1 MLGSIFGGEI
11 QMRIAVAGI
20 AGGVAMFI
28 WSSIAHIA
36 LPLGQIG
43 FSQIPNEAP
52 VLSAMHDS
60 IGERSGLFFFPW
72 TDMKSSNAMAEA
84 EARMKINPSGLLI
97 YHPPG
102 ATGMTA
108 RLMIVEFAK
117 EIIISL
123 IAAFLL
129 AQTRIAAYAA
139 RVGFV
144 ALTGLAAGITTN
156 VSYWNWY
163 GFPTNYT
170 VAYASMDVVGF
181 VAAGLAI
188 AAIVKPRQNRLGT

>member
-1 MLGSIFGGEI
+1 MNQGDPDGST
-11 QMRIAVAGI
+11 
-20 AGGVAMFI
+20 
-28 WSSIAHIA
+28 
-36 LPLGQIG
+36 PLI
-43 FSQIPNEAP
+43 EA
-52 VLSAMHDS
+52 
-60 IGERSGLFFFPW
+60 I
-72 TDMKSSNAMAEA
+72 
-84 EARMKINPSGLLI
+84 INF
-97 YHPPG
+97 H
-102 ATGMTA
+102 
-108 RLMIVEFAK
+108 FDF
-117 EIIISL
+117 
-123 IAAFLL
+123 AAFLL

-188 AAIVKPRQNRLGT
+188 AAIVKPRHNRLGT